1 MDGSDTYGTS
11 AMTAAGIVR
20 DGDGVLLVRGR
31 TSRGELWG
39 LPGGM
44 VEAGE
49 LVHEALAR
57 ELREETGLVVRE
69 IGTLAWACQFAWA
82 TEKQSD
88 PLTSFVFEI
97 AKWEGT
103 PAPSEDDPD
112 VIEAAFFPI
121 DEAVQLLAENVFAPM
136 VEPARE
142 YLNGLR
148 GPAAMWIW
156 RAHRLDAVDLLT
168 VSPSAAAG

>member
-1 MDGSDTYGTS
+1 MDGSDTYGKS

-20 DGDGVLLVRGR
+20 ERGSVLLVRER
-31 TSRGELWG
+31 TSQGELWG

-49 LVHEALAR
+49 FVHEALVR
-57 ELREETGLVVRE
+57 EVREETGLVVRE
-69 IGTLAWACQFAWA
+69 IGTLAWACQLAWA
-82 TEKQSD
+82 TEEPSD

-103 PAPSEDDPD
+103 PAPADDDPD
-112 VIEAAFFPI
+112 VIGAAFFPI
-121 DEAVQLLAENVFAPM
+121 DEAVQLLAANVFAPM
-136 VEPARE
+136 VAPARE
-142 YLNGLR
+142 YLKGLR

-156 RAHRLDAVDLLT
+156 RAYRLDAVDLLA
-168 VSPSAAAG
+168 VSPSAVAG